1 MPEAAP
7 IAAAFGRQA
16 LSSPGRRQ
24 QPPTL
29 VDRITAS
36 MPSLTNAERRAA
48 HALLARYPTTGL
60 DTVGLFAERAG
71 VSGPTV
77 LRFIGK
83 LGFAGYAEFRRA
95 LHQELEAMAEFP
107 LTRPPSA
114 DSRAADLGGLA
125 ERLASILRDTVEM
138 CSRSELERLLNLLCD
153 ERRSIYIL
161 GGDFTEAVA
170 RHLEFHLRK
179 MRRGVLLLDHD
190 LVRRADL
197 LADLRPTDVL
207 IAFDIRRYQRDTVT
221 TIRLAKAAGVKTVLF
236 TDQWMSEAADA
247 AAIVFRARVDGPSRW
262 DSLVGM
268 LALIELVVQGF
279 DERIWSKARLRIE
292 AIERSRRA
300 LVPGSPDRAGDH
312 LRQPVP
318 IVTD

>member
-1 MPEAAP
+1 
-7 IAAAFGRQA
+7 
-16 LSSPGRRQ
+16 
-24 QPPTL
+24 
-29 VDRITAS
+29 
-36 MPSLTNAERRAA
+36 
-48 HALLARYPTTGL
+48 
-60 DTVGLFAERAG
+60 
-71 VSGPTV
+71 V

-107 LTRPPSA
+107 LTRPPAA
-114 DSRAADLGGLA
+114 DSSASGLAGLA

-138 CSRSELERLLNLLCD
+138 CQQGELDRLLDLLGD
-153 ERRSIYIL
+153 ERRHVYIL

-179 MRRGVLLLDHD
+179 MRRAVHLLDHD
-190 LVRRADL
+190 LIRRADL
-197 LADLRPTDVL
+197 LADLRRADVL

-221 TIRLAKAAGVKTVLF
+221 TMRLAKASGAQTVLF

-268 LALIELVVQGF
+268 LGLVELIMQAF
-279 DERIWSKARLRIE
+279 DERIWSQARRRIE
-292 AIERSRRA
+292 AIERSRLA
-300 LVPGSPDRAGDH
+300 LSSGAAGRNDDGH
-312 LRQPVP
+312 PVFS
-318 IVTD
+318 VTD

>member
-1 MPEAAP
+1 MAETTVTAAKT
-7 IAAAFGRQA
+7 
-16 LSSPGRRQ
+16 GRRVVDAARRK
-24 QPPTL
+24 QPLTL
-29 VDRITAS
+29 ADRITAS

-107 LTRPPSA
+107 LTRPPAA
-114 DSRAADLGGLA
+114 DSSASGLAGLA
-125 ERLASILRDTVEM
+125 ERLASILRDTAEM
-138 CSRSELERLLNLLCD
+138 CQQGELDRLLDLLGD
-153 ERRSIYIL
+153 ERRHVYIL
-161 GGDFTEAVA
+161 GGDFTESVA

-179 MRRGVLLLDHD
+179 MRRGVHLLDHD

-197 LADLRPTDVL
+197 LADLRRADVL

-221 TIRLAKAAGVKTVLF
+221 TMRLAKAGGAQTVLF

-268 LALIELVVQGF
+268 LGLVELIVQAF

-292 AIERSRRA
+292 AIERARRA
-300 LVPGSPDRAGDH
+300 LSSSTSKNADAASPGS
-312 LRQPVP
+312 V
-318 IVTD
+318 ISVTD

>member
-1 MPEAAP
+1 M
-7 IAAAFGRQA
+7 I
-16 LSSPGRRQ
+16 SPARK

-36 MPSLTNAERRAA
+36 MPSLTTAERRAA

-107 LTRPPSA
+107 LTRPPTVGSA
-114 DSRAADLGGLA
+114 FSDLGALA
-125 ERLASILRDTVEM
+125 ERLAAILHETVQM
-138 CSRSELERLLNLLCD
+138 CQRAELDRLLDLLSD
-153 ERRSIYIL
+153 ERRSIHIL

-179 MRRGVLLLDHD
+179 MRPRVHLLDHD
-190 LVRRADL
+190 LVRRADV
-197 LADLRPTDVL
+197 LADLRRTDVV

-221 TIRLAKAAGVKTVLF
+221 TVRLARAAGVKTVLF

-247 AAIVFRARVDGPSRW
+247 ASIVFRARVDGPSRW

-268 LALIELVVQGF
+268 LGLIELVVHAF
-279 DERIWSKARLRIE
+279 DERVWPKARLRIE
-292 AIERSRRA
+292 AIERSREA
-300 LVPGSPDRAGDH
+300 LSTAADAPGRSDEQAVLD
-312 LRQPVP
+312 
-318 IVTD
+318 VTD

>member
-1 MPEAAP
+1 MTLTAKQAP
-7 IAAAFGRQA
+7 
-16 LSSPGRRQ
+16 S
-24 QPPTL
+24 TL

-83 LGFAGYAEFRRA
+83 LGFAGYSEFRRA

-107 LTRPPSA
+107 LTRPPAVGSA
-114 DSRAADLGGLA
+114 FADRAALA
-125 ERLASILRDTVEM
+125 ERLAALLQESVLM
-138 CSRSELERLLNLLCD
+138 CQPAELDRLLALLAD

-161 GGDFTEAVA
+161 GGDFTEVVA

-179 MRRGVLLLDHD
+179 LRRHVHLLDHD
-190 LVRRADL
+190 LVRRADV
-197 LADLRPTDVL
+197 LADLRRTDVL
-207 IAFDIRRYQRDTVT
+207 IVFDIRRYQRDTVT
-221 TIRLAKAAGVKTVLF
+221 TTRLAKASGAATVLF

-247 AAIVFRARVDGPSRW
+247 ASIVFRSRVDGPSRW

-268 LALIELVVQGF
+268 LGLIELVVHAF
-279 DERIWSKARLRIE
+279 DERVWPKARPRIE
-292 AIERSRRA
+292 AIERSKKA
-300 LVPGSPDRAGDH
+300 LSAAADAADSDQDKSVSH
-312 LRQPVP
+312 
-318 IVTD
+318 VTD